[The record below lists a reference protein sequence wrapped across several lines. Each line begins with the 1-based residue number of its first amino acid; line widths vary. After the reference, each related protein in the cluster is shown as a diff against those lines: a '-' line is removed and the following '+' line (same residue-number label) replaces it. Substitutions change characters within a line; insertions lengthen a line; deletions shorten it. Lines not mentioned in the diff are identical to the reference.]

1 MDGIQEINLQMSLI
15 RLVVILVTFYG
26 IQYLSWSLTFL
37 LVVFIFC
44 LYVHIEDELSVQP
57 QTNADFWQ
65 KEQIRLDRL
74 IENRFGKK
82 LREDFKLDMN
92 ENDEESKI
100 RKCKWVNQ
108 LIEATWLQCQD
119 FVEKFIKKQFED
131 INDNISKRTFS
142 PFFKV
147 HFFFTFPWACIF
159 MALATAEPL
168 VSKHLSTLESRINVA
183 LRLIFF
189 KFFLGQ
195 NN

>member
-147 HFFFTFPWACIF
+147 P
-159 MALATAEPL
+159 
-168 VSKHLSTLESRINVA
+168 
-183 LRLIFF
+183 IFF
-189 KFFLGQ
+189 YFPLGLHFYGTSHCRTPCK
-195 NN
+195 

>member
-15 RLVVILVTFYG
+15 RLVVILVTYYG

-44 LYVHIEDELSVQP
+44 LYVHIEDKLLVQP
-57 QTNADFWQ
+57 QTNADFDSPDFWQ
-65 KEQIRLDRL
+65 KEQIHLDRL
-74 IENRFGKK
+74 IEIRFGKK
-82 LREDFKLDMN
+82 LLEDFKLDMN
-92 ENDEESKI
+92 ENDEESQI

-147 HFFFTFPWACIF
+147 Q
-159 MALATAEPL
+159 
-168 VSKHLSTLESRINVA
+168 
-183 LRLIFF
+183 
-189 KFFLGQ
+189 FFLLSLGPAFLWH
-195 NN
+195 

>member
-15 RLVVILVTFYG
+15 CLIVILVTYYG
-26 IQYLSWSLTFL
+26 IQYLSWPLTFL
-37 LVVFIFC
+37 LVVVIFC
-44 LYVHIEDELSVQP
+44 LYVHIEDQLLVQP
-57 QTNADFWQ
+57 QTNADFWR
-65 KEQIRLDRL
+65 KEQIRLYRL

-82 LREDFKLDMN
+82 LLEDFRLDMN

-119 FVEKFIKKQFED
+119 FVEKFVKKQFEV

-147 HFFFTFPWACIF
+147 LISTFFYFPPGLHFYGISHCI
-159 MALATAEPL
+159 TPC
-168 VSKHLSTLESRINVA
+168 K
-183 LRLIFF
+183 
-189 KFFLGQ
+189 
-195 NN
+195 